1 MLKFLSNRLGGI
13 LDFLEYSIEDSI
25 DFVKRHVPFIG
36 HKSAVEIDEH
46 RLMRRC
52 MSLAGLL
59 LKYENRAFYDL
70 QAIITGLGFVISRVN
85 HTGIGDI
92 ANESNEYEYIFPGTD
107 LHVVI
112 VQIEW
117 GVWCPGSR
125 WPQIN
130 FYMYRGDITK
140 GPYKELQNLVYEF
153 TNENYYIARYCPFK
167 IKSLIEKELG
177 Q

>member
-1 MLKFLSNRLGGI
+1 MHIPFLNHN
-13 LDFLEYSIEDSI
+13 D
-25 DFVKRHVPFIG
+25 
-36 HKSAVEIDEH
+36 HKINEEN
-46 RLMRRC
+46 LMRKC

-70 QAIITGLGFVISRVN
+70 QAIITGLGFVISRVD
-85 HTGIGDI
+85 HTGIGYI

-107 LHVVI
+107 LRVVI

-117 GVWCPGSR
+117 GEWCPGSR

-140 GPYKELQNLVYEF
+140 GPCKELQNLVYEF
-153 TNENYYIARYCPFK
+153 TNESYYMASYWLDK
-167 IKSLIEKELG
+167 IKSMIEQELG